1 MGALGPQ
8 DLPRSSRLR
17 RDLIILFA
25 DLGASVRWT
34 CARCDVSV
42 GRLDGAPSPL
52 PETWTRSGPS
62 TFCLT
67 CSRALAGEAALD
79 SAPDTSSRED
89 RVRLRREA
97 VIRFE
102 IDRAPLAP
110 NRTIAHACR
119 TSAGTVASIRE
130 ALEA

>member
-1 MGALGPQ
+1 M
-8 DLPRSSRLR
+8 
-17 RDLIILFA
+17 
-25 DLGASVRWT
+25 
-34 CARCDVSV
+34 SV
-42 GRLDGAPSPL
+42 GRLDGAPSDL
-52 PETWTRSGPS
+52 PDTWTRAGAS

-79 SAPDTSSRED
+79 SAPDASSREE

-102 IDRAPLAP
+102 IGRAPLAP

-119 TSAGTVASIRE
+119 TSPKTVATIRE
-130 ALEA
+130 ALDA

>member
-1 MGALGPQ
+1 M
-8 DLPRSSRLR
+8 
-17 RDLIILFA
+17 
-25 DLGASVRWT
+25 
-34 CARCDVSV
+34 SV
-42 GRLDGAPSPL
+42 GRLDGSASYL

-79 SAPDTSSRED
+79 SAPDASSRED

-110 NRTIAHACR
+110 NRTIAQACR

-130 ALEA
+130 ALDG

>member
-1 MGALGPQ
+1 VGA
-8 DLPRSSRLR
+8 
-17 RDLIILFA
+17 
-25 DLGASVRWT
+25 GAVRWS
-34 CARCDVSV
+34 CARCNVSV
-42 GRLDGAPSPL
+42 GRLDGSPTGL
-52 PETWTRSGPS
+52 PETWTRAGAT

-79 SAPDTSSRED
+79 SAPDACSRED

-97 VIRFE
+97 MIRFE

-119 TSAGTVASIRE
+119 TSPKTVATIRE
-130 ALEA
+130 ALDDVSSQHAPTASGGAQG